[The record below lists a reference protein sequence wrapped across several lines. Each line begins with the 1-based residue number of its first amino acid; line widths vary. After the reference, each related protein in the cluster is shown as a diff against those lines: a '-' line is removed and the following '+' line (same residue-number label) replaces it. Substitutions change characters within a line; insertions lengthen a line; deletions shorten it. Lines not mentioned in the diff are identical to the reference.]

1 MGIIRRFNVKPCLLD
16 ELLPILERCINS
28 LDAGVLIQDDD
39 FPSFDQPTMIL
50 FEVISLTLQT
60 IN

>member
-28 LDAGVLIQDDD
+28 LDAGVLIQDYDLAR
-39 FPSFDQPTMIL
+39 FRQPTI
-50 FEVISLTLQT
+50 IT
-60 IN
+60 